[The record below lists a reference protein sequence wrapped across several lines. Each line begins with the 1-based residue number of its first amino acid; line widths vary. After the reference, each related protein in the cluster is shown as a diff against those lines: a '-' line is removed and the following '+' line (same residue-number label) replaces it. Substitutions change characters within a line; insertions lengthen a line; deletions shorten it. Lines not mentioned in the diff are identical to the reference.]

1 MDGATS
7 STDNGAD
14 DLAFSAAHSS
24 GNAMTEPEE
33 FEVENE
39 IVAEVR
45 LAFCA

>member
-14 DLAFSAAHSS
+14 DPAFSAAHSS

-33 FEVENE
+33 CEVENE